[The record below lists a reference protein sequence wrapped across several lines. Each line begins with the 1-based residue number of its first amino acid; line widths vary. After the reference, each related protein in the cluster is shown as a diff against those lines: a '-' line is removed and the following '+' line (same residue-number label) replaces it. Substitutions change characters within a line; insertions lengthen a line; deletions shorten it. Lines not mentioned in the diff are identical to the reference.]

1 MLSLTN
7 SQRCCLAI
15 QHFGAFRCVVHCIGA
30 LVLLCIAILV
40 QFGASVHRRIAL
52 VHFGVQLTG
61 VLVFD
66 WLTVHR
72 IGALWCSG
80 ELHWCILVSNW
91 LTGQHQHWSKIP
103 GAEPSVRSW
112 VPQLTLMPYLHIFTT
127 NYSTIRYICDILS
140 KWEKQEGQSMRV
152 KDLSIVSQALGR
164 EVSTIA
170 QCHICIFSQ
179 LLADE

>member
-52 VHFGVQLTG
+52 VHFGVQLTC

-72 IGALWCSG
+72 IGALWCTG
-80 ELHWCILVSNW
+80 ELHWCILVSDW
-91 LTGQHQHWSKIP
+91 LTGQHQHWSEIP
-103 GAEPSVRSW
+103 G
-112 VPQLTLMPYLHIFTT
+112 
-127 NYSTIRYICDILS
+127 LS
-140 KWEKQEGQSMRV
+140 QV
-152 KDLSIVSQALGR
+152 LGR
-164 EVSTIA
+164 E
-170 QCHICIFSQ
+170 CHNWRWCRICIFSQ
-179 LLADE
+179 QTILWSDISVIYCQNEKNKIDNQRRWKAFPLWAKR